1 MKADYATNLRP
12 RISGMP
18 CLCVF
23 PDFIAYSYSI
33 DDTVSCALMFLLDY
47 ILYSNPDYSGHSL
60 VSSLKMRP
68 ECDRTTSYVFTYM
81 PLHPA
86 QTPV

>member
-1 MKADYATNLRP
+1 MEADYATNLRP

-33 DDTVSCALMFLLDY
+33 RASIYCVFPVHEMEYLVCLFQLFHLVQRFFWIFGDILLTCV
-47 ILYSNPDYSGHSL
+47 I
-60 VSSLKMRP
+60 
-68 ECDRTTSYVFTYM
+68 
-81 PLHPA
+81 
-86 QTPV
+86 